1 MAGSRIPGPVGSGQS
16 GSETPDDFRPPARGF
31 SPGPVGDEVPLQAG
45 SGKPPPKPSP
55 PQPPPQPAQA
65 VELNILADFPTPAE
79 WRANPKTEKDLA
91 AASTW
96 FPSTA
101 DFQAVAGKNAT
112 TVNTA
117 FGLLLA
123 IFNSPS
129 PIKRLNFFS
138 HGKTGLISFE
148 GTIDPKGTSVS
159 FANGSDKAFG
169 QIFGKV
175 DAIADPY
182 AGIWGTKGENSS
194 TKITLDKTTLSLD
207 DIRAKFTK
215 DAVIFLYL
223 CNGGS
228 DPLLQQQVAN
238 AFKVTVKAF
247 SSQTLFFV
255 PNNFPQNRKHDVG
268 IKGTNDKFSDFHQLD
283 NNSKITSLPPK

>member
-1 MAGSRIPGPVGSGQS
+1 VQANRLQS
-16 GSETPDDFRPPARGF
+16 PRRRNRN
-31 SPGPVGDEVPLQAG
+31 
-45 SGKPPPKPSP
+45 PKW
-55 PQPPPQPAQA
+55 Q
-65 VELNILADFPTPAE
+65 
-79 WRANPKTEKDLA
+79 ANPKKEKDLA

-96 FPSTA
+96 FPSTV
-101 DFQAVAGKNAT
+101 DFQAVAGKNT
-112 TVNTA
+112 TIVNTA

-123 IFNSPS
+123 IINSPK

-182 AGIWGTKGENSS
+182 AATWGTKGENSS
-194 TKITLDKTTLSLD
+194 QKITLDKTDVSLD
-207 DIRAKFTK
+207 DIRAKFTT

-223 CNGGS
+223 CNGGT

-247 SSQTLFFV
+247 SSQTVFFV

-268 IKGTNDKFSDFHQLD
+268 IKDTNDKFNDFRQLD
-283 NNSKITSLPPK
+283 SNSKIRSLSPK